1 MPSKNKNNF
10 KVLDLFCGCGGL
22 SFGFELAGFDIIAGI
37 DNWKDALVTFER
49 NHRNSKAILADL
61 FNDKPETIME
71 QIKYNI
77 DVIVGGPPCQGFSIA
92 GKRMIDDPRNLL
104 YKSFVEFV
112 EFVKPKAFVMENVPN
127 IISMN
132 DGLIKKQIIEDFE
145 NLGYIVEVKVLNAS
159 EYGVPQ
165 NRRRAFFV
173 GTLHTLKTPF
183 DFPNKLSYT
192 INTRE
197 AISDLPEATVE
208 DGSNYIS
215 NPDSRYQE
223 FMRRNST
230 GIFNHQATVHNQK
243 TIEIINQVPDGGNYK
258 SLPVNLQATR
268 KVNIAWTRMSSW
280 KPCFTIDT
288 GHNHHFHFEYNRV
301 PTARESAR
309 IQSFPDKYVFIGN
322 KGSQLKQIGNAVPPL
337 LALEVAKSLKNILNN
352 V

>member
-1 MPSKNKNNF
+1 MPSKTQKNF

-22 SFGFELAGFDIIAGI
+22 SFGFELAGFEIIAGI
-37 DNWKDALVTFER
+37 DNWKDALVTFEK
-49 NHRNSKAILADL
+49 NHKNSKTILADL
-61 FNDKPETIME
+61 FNDKPKTLM
-71 QIKYNI
+71 QQVKSKI

-112 EFVKPKAFVMENVPN
+112 EVVKPKAFVMENVPN

-145 NLGYIVEVKVLNAS
+145 NLGYVVEVKVLNAS

-173 GTLHTLKTPF
+173 GTISSIKVPF
-183 DFPNKLSYT
+183 VFPDKFSYI
-192 INTRE
+192 INTKE
-197 AISDLPEATVE
+197 AISDLPEATLA
-208 DGSNYIS
+208 DGSNYLCKPAS
-215 NPDSRYQE
+215 SYQE
-223 FMRRNST
+223 FMRRDST
-230 GIFNHQATVHNQK
+230 GIFNHQATMHNQN

-258 SLPVNLQATR
+258 SLPIILQSTR

-288 GHNHHFHFEYNRV
+288 GHNHHFHFAYNRV

-309 IQSFPDKYVFIGN
+309 IQSFPDNYIFFGN

-337 LALEVAKSLKNILNN
+337 LAKEVAISLKKVLM
-352 V
+352 

>member
-1 MPSKNKNNF
+1 M

-22 SFGFELAGFDIIAGI
+22 SFGFELAGFEIIAGI
-37 DNWKDALVTFER
+37 DNWKDALITFEK
-49 NHRNSKAILADL
+49 NHRNSKTILADL
-61 FNDKPETIME
+61 FNDKPKKIME
-71 QIKYNI
+71 QVKSKI
-77 DVIVGGPPCQGFSIA
+77 DIIVGGPPCQGFSIA

-112 EFVKPKAFVMENVPN
+112 GVVKPKAFVMENVAN

-145 NLGYIVEVKVLNAS
+145 NLGYVVNVKVLNAS

-173 GTLHTLKTPF
+173 GTIRSIKIPF
-183 DFPNKLSYT
+183 IFPDKFSYT
-192 INTRE
+192 INTKE
-197 AISDLPEATVE
+197 AISDLPEE
-208 DGSNYIS
+208 SLPDGSIYLH
-215 NPDSRYQE
+215 NPESSYQE
-223 FMRRNST
+223 LMRVNSR
-230 GIFNHQATVHNQK
+230 GIFNHQATVHNPK

-258 SLPVNLQATR
+258 SLPLKLQATR

-309 IQSFPDKYVFIGN
+309 IQSFPDNYVFIGN

-337 LALEVAKSLKNILNN
+337 LAKEIAKSLIKVLN
-352 V
+352 